1 MANQL
6 QRHRYINKKK
16 EIQKEKGDIDQN
28 LLQQKQENK
37 SKTKQT
43 QKKKKKTTKGKQR
56 ETRTTSSP

>member
-43 QKKKKKTTKGKQR
+43 KKKKKKTTKGKQR

>member
-43 QKKKKKTTKGKQR
+43 NKKKKTTKGKQR